1 MQGAFARCRTP
12 PVAIRSRDRLRRIHL
27 TSFTTRSAVAGAVL
41 AVAAAAGVVSAT
53 GCRPSAD
60 QASQTTADSA
70 ARGDSTIVVM
80 NAASM
85 TKPLTIA
92 LDSFA
97 ARTGIHYQIEP
108 GASLEVARR
117 ITELGRRPDVVALA
131 DPEVFP
137 NLLMPR
143 YTTWYAVF
151 GRNRI
156 VLAYT
161 DTSKFAHQITP
172 SNWVTVIQRA
182 GVQVGRAD
190 PNTDPSGYRTLLVF
204 QLAERYYHKT
214 GLAAALLA
222 AAPQRN
228 VRPREAD
235 QVALLQSGDLDY
247 IWTYQNLA
255 DQSQLKTVTLPP
267 EIDLGTPA
275 DSATY
280 VTASARVV
288 GKKLG
293 DTITVRGA
301 PILFAVTVPSI
312 APHPALGA
320 RFAEYLLSADGQRI
334 LRANHFD
341 ALASP
346 FIVGSGAPPA
356 VQGAGQA
363 ASH

>member
-1 MQGAFARCRTP
+1 MQTALLATRSIIAGAFLA
-12 PVAIRSRDRLRRIHL
+12 
-27 TSFTTRSAVAGAVL
+27 TSTAASVL
-41 AVAAAAGVVSAT
+41 LAAG
-53 GCRPSAD
+53 CQP
-60 QASQTTADSA
+60 QAGHTTQSKSDSA
-70 ARGDSTIVVM
+70 GGAGSTIVVM

-85 TKPLTIA
+85 TKPLTIV

-108 GASLEVARR
+108 GASLEIARR
-117 ITELGRRPDVVALA
+117 VTELGRRPDVIALA

-137 NLLMPR
+137 KLLMPR

-161 DTSKFAHQITP
+161 DTSKFAHQIT
-172 SNWVTVIQRA
+172 SKNWVTIIQRP

-190 PNTDPSGYRTLLVF
+190 PNTDPSGYRTLLTF
-204 QLAERYYHKT
+204 QLAERYYRRP

-222 AAPQRN
+222 AAPERN

-255 DQSQLKTVTLPP
+255 DQSQLKTVDLPA

-275 DSATY
+275 DSAAYAT
-280 VTASARVV
+280 VSARVV
-288 GKKLG
+288 GKTLG
-293 DTITVRGA
+293 DTITVHGA
-301 PILFAVTVPSI
+301 PILFAVTVPAI

-320 RFAEYLLSADGQRI
+320 RFAEFLISADGQRI

-341 ALASP
+341 ALSSP
-346 FIVGSGAPPA
+346 FVVGAGAPAALQA
-356 VQGAGQA
+356 VA
-363 ASH
+363 H

>member
-1 MQGAFARCRTP
+1 MDAGGVRARCRTP
-12 PVAIRSRDRLRRIHL
+12 PVAIRSRNRFRRIHL
-27 TSFTTRSAVAGAVL
+27 TSFATRSAVAGAVL
-41 AVAAAAGVVSAT
+41 AAAAAAGVVSAT

-60 QASQTTADSA
+60 QAKQTTADSA
-70 ARGDSTIVVM
+70 AAGDSTIVVM

-85 TKPLTIA
+85 TKPLTIV

-161 DTSKFAHQITP
+161 DTSKFAHQVTP
-172 SNWVTVIQRA
+172 LNWVTVIQRP

-222 AAPQRN
+222 AAPPRN

-247 IWTYQNLA
+247 IL
-255 DQSQLKTVTLPP
+255 DVP
-267 EIDLGTPA
+267 EPCRSVAAQDRHSSAGDRPGHSRGLGN
-275 DSATY
+275 
-280 VTASARVV
+280 VCHGV
-288 GKKLG
+288 
-293 DTITVRGA
+293 
-301 PILFAVTVPSI
+301 
-312 APHPALGA
+312 GA
-320 RFAEYLLSADGQRI
+320 RRGQKARRHDHGAWRTDPVCRD
-334 LRANHFD
+334 RAHDRTAFRRWV
-341 ALASP
+341 P
-346 FIVGSGAPPA
+346 GSRSISCRPMDSGSCA
-356 VQGAGQA
+356 QTT
-363 ASH
+363 SMRSRRH

>member
-1 MQGAFARCRTP
+1 MDAVPADAVLG
-12 PVAIRSRDRLRRIHL
+12 
-27 TSFTTRSAVAGAVL
+27 TRVIVMATRGLVTAALLVSAGAGSL
-41 AVAAAAGVVSAT
+41 LMTGGCRAAGDRASA
-53 GCRPSAD
+53 SK
-60 QASQTTADSA
+60 ADSA
-70 ARGDSTIVVM
+70 GGSGSTLLVM

-85 TKPLTIA
+85 TKPLTTV

-97 ARTGIHYQIEP
+97 ARSGMRYQIEP

-117 ITELGRRPDVVALA
+117 VTELGRRPDVIALA
-131 DPEVFP
+131 DPDVFP
-137 NLLMPR
+137 KLLMPR

-161 DTSKFAHQITP
+161 DTSRFAHQITP
-172 SNWVTVIQRA
+172 ANWVSVIQRP

-190 PNTDPSGYRTLLVF
+190 PNTDPSGYRTLLTF
-204 QLAERYYHKT
+204 QLAERFYRKP

-255 DQSQLKTVTLPP
+255 DQSKLKTVDLPP

-280 VTASARVV
+280 ATASARVV
-288 GKKLG
+288 GKTLG

-301 PILFAVTVPSI
+301 PILFAVTVPTI
-312 APHPALGA
+312 APNSAAGA
-320 RFAEYLLSADGQRI
+320 RFVQYLLSADGQRI
-334 LRANHFD
+334 LRASHFD
-341 ALASP
+341 ALSSP
-346 FIVGSGAPPA
+346 FVVGTGAPAALQAPA
-356 VQGAGQA
+356 
-363 ASH
+363 H

>member
-1 MQGAFARCRTP
+1 MA
-12 PVAIRSRDRLRRIHL
+12 
-27 TSFTTRSAVAGAVL
+27 TRGFIAGAILVGGTASSL
-41 AVAAAAGVVSAT
+41 LMTG
-53 GCRPSAD
+53 GCRPAGD
-60 QASQTTADSA
+60 NAGAAKTDSS
-70 ARGDSTIVVM
+70 GGSDSTLLVM

-85 TKPLTIA
+85 TKPLTTV

-97 ARTGIHYQIEP
+97 THSGIHYQIEP

-117 ITELGRRPDVVALA
+117 VTELGRQPDVIALA

-137 NLLMPR
+137 KLLMPR

-161 DTSKFAHQITP
+161 DTSRFARQITP
-172 SNWVTVIQRA
+172 SNWVSVIQRP

-190 PNTDPSGYRTLLVF
+190 PNTDPSGYRTLLTF
-204 QLAERYYHKT
+204 QLAERYYRKP

-255 DQSQLKTVTLPP
+255 DQSNLKTVDLPP

-280 VTASARVV
+280 ATASARVV
-288 GKKLG
+288 GKTLG

-312 APHPALGA
+312 ALHPAAGA
-320 RFAEYLLSADGQRI
+320 RFVEYLLSADGQRI
-334 LRANHFD
+334 LRAGHFD
-341 ALASP
+341 ALSSP
-346 FIVGSGAPPA
+346 FVVGTGAPA
-356 VQGAGQA
+356 ALQGSAQ
-363 ASH
+363 

>member
-1 MQGAFARCRTP
+1 MDTVPAHA
-12 PVAIRSRDRLRRIHL
+12 VL
-27 TSFTTRSAVAGAVL
+27 TTRSIVMATRGFI
-41 AVAAAAGVVSAT
+41 AGVILVGGTAGSLLIPV
-53 GCRPSAD
+53 GCGPGGGRSG
-60 QASQTTADSA
+60 TAKTDSA
-70 ARGDSTIVVM
+70 GGSDSTLLVM

-85 TKPLTIA
+85 TKPLTTV

-97 ARTGIHYQIEP
+97 AHSGIHYQIEP

-117 ITELGRRPDVVALA
+117 VTELGRRPDVIALA
-131 DPEVFP
+131 DPDVFP
-137 NLLMPR
+137 KLLMPR

-161 DTSKFAHQITP
+161 DTSRFARQITP
-172 SNWVTVIQRA
+172 SNWVSIIQRP

-190 PNTDPSGYRTLLVF
+190 PNTDPSGYRTLLTF
-204 QLAERYYHKT
+204 QLAERYYRKP

-255 DQSQLKTVTLPP
+255 DQSNLKTVDLPP
-267 EIDLGTPA
+267 QIDLGTPA

-280 VTASARVV
+280 ATASARVV
-288 GKKLG
+288 GKTLG

-301 PILFAVTVPSI
+301 PILFAITVPSI
-312 APHPALGA
+312 APHLAAGA
-320 RFAEYLLSADGQRI
+320 RFVEYLLSADGQRI
-334 LRANHFD
+334 LRASRFD

-346 FIVGSGAPPA
+346 FVVGTGAPA
-356 VQGAGQA
+356 ALQA
-363 ASH
+363 HAQ

>member
-1 MQGAFARCRTP
+1 
-12 PVAIRSRDRLRRIHL
+12 
-27 TSFTTRSAVAGAVL
+27 
-41 AVAAAAGVVSAT
+41 
-53 GCRPSAD
+53 
-60 QASQTTADSA
+60 
-70 ARGDSTIVVM
+70 M

-85 TKPLTIA
+85 TKPLTIV

-117 ITELGRRPDVVALA
+117 VAELGRRPDVIALA

-161 DTSKFAHQITP
+161 DTSKFSHQITAA
-172 SNWVTVIQRA
+172 NWVSIIQRP

-190 PNTDPSGYRTLLVF
+190 PNTDPSGYRTLLTF
-204 QLAERYYHKT
+204 QLAERYYRKP

-255 DQSQLKTVTLPP
+255 DQSQLKTVALPP

-275 DSATY
+275 DSAIY
-280 VTASARVV
+280 STASTRVV
-288 GKKLG
+288 GKTLG
-293 DTITVRGA
+293 DTITVHGA
-301 PILFAVTVPSI
+301 PILFAVTVPAV
-312 APHPALGA
+312 APHQALGA
-320 RFAEYLLSADGQRI
+320 QFAAFLVSADGQRI

-341 ALASP
+341 ALSSP
-346 FIVGSGAPPA
+346 FVVGVGVPPA
-356 VQGAGQA
+356 VQAVT
-363 ASH
+363 H

>member
-1 MQGAFARCRTP
+1 VTIGVPAAWRGATRSFIAGAFLATGT
-12 PVAIRSRDRLRRIHL
+12 AAS
-27 TSFTTRSAVAGAVL
+27 VL
-41 AVAAAAGVVSAT
+41 LAAACQPAAEHT
-53 GCRPSAD
+53 A
-60 QASQTTADSA
+60 QTKSDSVGGGDSA
-70 ARGDSTIVVM
+70 LVVM

-85 TKPLTIA
+85 TNPLTIV
-92 LDSFA
+92 LDSFT
-97 ARTGIHYQIEP
+97 ARSGIHYQIEP
-108 GASLEVARR
+108 GASLEIARR
-117 ITELGRRPDVVALA
+117 VTELGRRPDVIALA

-137 NLLMPR
+137 KLLMPR

-172 SNWVTVIQRA
+172 ANWVNIIQRP
-182 GVQVGRAD
+182 GVEVGRAD
-190 PNTDPSGYRTLLVF
+190 PNTDPSGYRTLLTF
-204 QLAERYYHKT
+204 QLAERYYRKP
-214 GLAAALLA
+214 GLAAKLLA
-222 AAPQRN
+222 AAPARN

-255 DQSQLKTVTLPP
+255 GQSRLKTVDLPP

-280 VTASARVV
+280 ATASARVV
-288 GKKLG
+288 GQTLG
-293 DTITVRGA
+293 DTITVHGA
-301 PILFAVTVPSI
+301 PILFAVTVPAL

-320 RFAEYLLSADGQRI
+320 QFAAFLVSADGQRI

-341 ALASP
+341 ALSSP
-346 FIVGSGAPPA
+346 FVVGAGIPPA
-356 VQGAGQA
+356 VQA
-363 ASH
+363 ATH